1 MPLIDISIP
10 KSIANALRLSK
21 STPGDQQRRVL
32 KKLLKKAAPTQ
43 FGRNYQFNSI
53 GVGTAASTTAG
64 EIRATGD
71 ITAFY
76 SSDVRLKENIQ
87 PIQIE
92 LIKELL
98 TDIHQQLYKDQ

>member
-53 GVGTAASTTAG
+53 LESRNP
-64 EIRATGD
+64 EQ
-71 ITAFY
+71 AFKHSVPHHDY
-76 SSDVRLKENIQ
+76 NTIYNQWWKQTLEV
-87 PIQIE
+87 
-92 LIKELL
+92 
-98 TDIHQQLYKDQ
+98 